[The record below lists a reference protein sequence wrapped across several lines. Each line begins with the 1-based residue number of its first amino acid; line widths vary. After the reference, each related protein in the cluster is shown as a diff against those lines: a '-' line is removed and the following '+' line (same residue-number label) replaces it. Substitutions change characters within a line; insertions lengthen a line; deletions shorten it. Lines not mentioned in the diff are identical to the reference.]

1 MKHHAMHLDS
11 VRKLC
16 EANPN
21 SFLESAPSHSVAAK
35 KVGRTVSKQTNK
47 AEDFV
52 PSFDNLEE
60 VGKAEEAGVSSNEAG
75 FISTVMGTKESKFR
89 I

>member
-1 MKHHAMHLDS
+1 MHLDS

-35 KVGRTVSKQTNK
+35 KVGRAVSKQTNK

-60 VGKAEEAGVSSNEAG
+60 VGKAEEAGDSSTNKAG
-75 FISTVMGTKESKFR
+75 FISTIMGTKESKFR